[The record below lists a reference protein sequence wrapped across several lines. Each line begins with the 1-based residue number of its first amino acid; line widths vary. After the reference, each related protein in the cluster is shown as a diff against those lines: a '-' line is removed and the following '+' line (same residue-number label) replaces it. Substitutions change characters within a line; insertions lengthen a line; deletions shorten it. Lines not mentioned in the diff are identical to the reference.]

1 MREVSRGKRGSIRQI
16 SALVAVYNQ
25 YTRTKTTMVNQG
37 RPSASCFAC
46 RSRRIKCDRIK
57 PSCTQCKRMSI
68 QCPGYR
74 DPLDQCFRDESERV
88 VRRAQK
94 SYKAAASRAT
104 QDKRSRLMHSDTSFS
119 SYNTVLAQDRPG
131 FGIHATE
138 TKIPSSLVVSVEDIA
153 LCHFMLSYIPAS
165 HFDYLPLVYAHSAS
179 GAILPASV
187 RAASIATLARKLG
200 RDDVL
205 DTARKSYAKAL
216 SETNASLA
224 DPLLAAKDATLIS
237 VLLLGLFEAI
247 VWSGTR
253 TPESW
258 TTHTRGAL
266 ALIKLR
272 GAQQMESETGRNL
285 FLQVANIVCVNSIQ
299 RKMRLPPELLELIG
313 FAMRYEG
320 ECPSPKYRLAFLTAE
335 VSALLS
341 DIDQGGMT
349 ASEIITT
356 TKNLDDQY
364 AAFSCSLQ
372 SPWQYEEFDSE
383 PVALESYR
391 RTWHRYASHRA
402 AQLWNT
408 YRMTRILLN
417 EIIHDYAM
425 CLQSISAEAVQAQ
438 AASHTQQM
446 AEDICASVAHFG
458 KPPEFSASPEWCLNG
473 VSMPGTTQSPTQTP
487 LEASATSLLWPL
499 SVVRRAELAS
509 TGIRTFAIE
518 QLKRLG
524 RDFHVPQAE
533 KVAVGSV
540 DISALQDGLY
550 MFYVS

>member
-1 MREVSRGKRGSIRQI
+1 
-16 SALVAVYNQ
+16 
-25 YTRTKTTMVNQG
+25 MVNQG

-57 PSCTQCKRMSI
+57 PSCTQCKRMSV

-94 SYKAAASRAT
+94 SYKASAIRAT
-104 QDKRSRLMHSDTSFS
+104 QDKRPR
-119 SYNTVLAQDRPG
+119 A
-131 FGIHATE
+131 IHAEDGSGSSIHGTE
-138 TKIPSSLVVSVEDIA
+138 TKIPSSLSVSVEDVA

-179 GAILPASV
+179 DAILPASV
-187 RAASIATLARKLG
+187 QAASIATLARKIG

-205 DTARKSYAKAL
+205 NTARKSYAKAL

-224 DPLLAAKDATLIS
+224 DPVLAVKDATLIS

-266 ALIKLR
+266 ALIKIR

-299 RKMRLPPELLELIG
+299 QKMRLPPELLELIT
-313 FAMRYEG
+313 FAMRYED

-349 ASEIITT
+349 ATEIITT
-356 TKNLDDQY
+356 TRNLDDQY
-364 AAFSCSLQ
+364 AAFSCSLH
-372 SPWQYEEFDSE
+372 SPWQYQEFDSGPVTLE
-383 PVALESYR
+383 PYR
-391 RTWHRYASHRA
+391 RRWHVYPSHRA

-417 EIIHDYAM
+417 EIIHDYAI
-425 CLQSISAEAVQAQ
+425 CLESMSAEAVQAQ
-438 AASHTQQM
+438 AADHTQQM
-446 AEDICASVAHFG
+446 AEDICASIALFG
-458 KPPEFSASPEWCLNG
+458 KSSEPSEWCRTG
-473 VSMPGTTQSPTQTP
+473 VSMPGTTLSPTQTS

-509 TGIRTFAIE
+509 MGVRTFAIE

-533 KVAVGSV
+533 KVAMGSV